1 MLISYDERN
10 LESRSDETNH
20 KRSVF
25 CTRIPSD
32 MYNGRD
38 LRIHFSRYATYSW
51 KKIGHEKYIVNTSNN
66 KYIQYYS
73 KVTVNH
79 LALC

>member
-1 MLISYDERN
+1 MKQIIKEVCFALEYLQICTMEEICAFILVGMQLIR
-10 LESRSDETNH
+10 
-20 KRSVF
+20 
-25 CTRIPSD
+25 
-32 MYNGRD
+32 G
-38 LRIHFSRYATYSW
+38 
-51 KKIGHEKYIVNTSNN
+51 KKFGHEKYIVNTSNN